1 MTYAVMLMTIPCTPS
16 IKTVKSNPNGNFV
29 IMPEWFYENHTVL
42 NPGKGLCILIDDHD
56 EPEKI

>member
-1 MTYAVMLMTIPCTPS
+1 MLMAIPCTPS
-16 IKTVKSNPNGNFV
+16 IKTVKSNPEGSFL

-42 NPGKGLCILIDDHD
+42 NRGRCLCILIDDHD